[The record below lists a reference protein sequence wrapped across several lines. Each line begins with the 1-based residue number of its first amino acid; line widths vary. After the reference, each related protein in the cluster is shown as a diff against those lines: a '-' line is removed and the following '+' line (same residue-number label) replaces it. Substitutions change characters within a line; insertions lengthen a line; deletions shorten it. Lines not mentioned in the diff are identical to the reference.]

1 MAEKKLTLSTTDKK
15 IAGVCGGIAEHL
27 DIDPSIVRI
36 VWLCFTLLG
45 VAGLLFYLITWLV
58 LSATK

>member
-1 MAEKKLTLSTTDKK
+1 MID
-15 IAGVCGGIAEHL
+15 GVCGGIAEHL
-27 DIDPSIVRI
+27 DLDPSIVRI

-45 VAGLLFYLITWLV
+45 GAGLLFYLITWLV

>member
-1 MAEKKLTLSTTDKK
+1 MPEKKLTLSTTDKK

-27 DIDPSIVRI
+27 DLDPSIVRI

-45 VAGLLFYLITWLV
+45 GAGLLFYLITWLV